1 MYALFDMSAA
11 QVTFHRVPY
20 DYQSAAAAIRAAG
33 LPEYFAK
40 RLEDGR

>member
-1 MYALFDMSAA
+1 MYALFDTATA
-11 QVTFHRVPY
+11 QATFHRVAY

-33 LPEYFAK
+33 LPEFFAK